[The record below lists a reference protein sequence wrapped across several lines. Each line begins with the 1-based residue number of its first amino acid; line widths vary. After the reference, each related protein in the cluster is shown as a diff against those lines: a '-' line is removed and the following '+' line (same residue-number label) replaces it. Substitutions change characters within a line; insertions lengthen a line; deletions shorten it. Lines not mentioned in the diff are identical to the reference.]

1 MNVHGLHQLPRTP
14 LALVDPDQLQPGEW
28 IKKGLLDKI
37 NGFIIGSRRDLLVV
51 YFSSATYEI
60 TTTSVQEFCSDTPF
74 VYYATRMEDI
84 FTSTYHIGSF
94 TATDYIEKCM
104 ATEEVEK
111 NAQYYADHPERWK
124 TYSQGIHS
132 IENEQ
137 FGCYCTS
144 KVKNETN
151 RDKLKLGDHIF
162 VIVKKDFLTTEHG
175 IIIRYPRE
183 LRVVYFSDDLSRIT
197 VTSIEEF
204 ADGRPIG
211 VADHASKPAE
221 EVVALAMDFAQH
233 PQKWI
238 NDYSLN
244 PSLRFAEYCKKKG
257 TQPIPY
263 YKNCLKPGD
272 HIFAKDENDFYRN
285 HGIYLGG
292 RDKQR
297 EVALFSKTNTFISL
311 DEFLQNRKL
320 CLCNNPLPSLTTSNV
335 SMLPK
340 DDSHERVGYF
350 SHRIS
355 PSDLKPGD
363 HIYVHRV
370 LGAYQHHGIYVGV
383 NDKGEHT
390 VVHFTGTEGGLRA
403 KSTATITKS
412 LLKDFKGLSLIV
424 RLVCYGADIKEMK
437 RKISGTTQTLHS
449 LPPQEVI
456 ATAQYYA
463 DRPGEWCQYNLV
475 DNNCEMFAIYC
486 KTGIKIT
493 GRSQIQGSKLGRAK
507 YKYLPPV

>member
-1 MNVHGLHQLPRTP
+1 MSIHSIPWPVFADLMLDNGRP
-14 LALVDPDQLQPGEW
+14 QPGDW
-28 IKKGLLDKI
+28 LRKDMTTY
-37 NGFIIGSRRDLLVV
+37 GFVIGDQQDLQVV
-51 YFSSATYEI
+51 YFSPTKYQI
-60 TTTSVQEFCSDTPF
+60 TTSSLQEFCSDTLL
-74 VYYATRMEDI
+74 VVYATKFEYRTVSFYEGYI
-84 FTSTYHIGSF
+84 TASTN
-94 TATDYIEKCM
+94 YIERC
-104 ATEEVEK
+104 TTVQEVEK
-111 NAQYYADHPERWK
+111 NAQYYAEHPERWQ
-124 TYSQGIHS
+124 TYSEGS
-132 IENEQ
+132 YMIESKT
-137 FGCYCTS
+137 FACYCTS

-151 RDKLKLGDHIF
+151 RDKLKLGDHIYI
-162 VIVKKDFLTTEHG
+162 IVKKDFLTTRHG

-183 LRVVYFSDDLSRIT
+183 LRVVYFSEKLSRIT

-204 ADGRPIG
+204 ADGRLIG
-211 VADHASKPAE
+211 VADYASKPAE

-233 PQKWI
+233 PQKWRD
-238 NDYSLN
+238 DYHLN

-257 TQPIPY
+257 TQPIPFY
-263 YKNCLKPGD
+263 INFLKPGD
-272 HIFAKDENDFYRN
+272 HIFAKDEDELYRN

-297 EVALFSKTNTFISL
+297 EVALFSKTNTFTSL
-311 DEFLQNRKL
+311 DEFLQDMRL
-320 CLCNNPLPSLTTSNV
+320 YLCNNPLPSLTTSNV

-340 DDSHERVGYF
+340 DDSHERVGYY

-355 PSDLKPGD
+355 PSNLKPGD
-363 HIYVHRV
+363 HIYAYRV

-383 NDKGEHT
+383 NDKGKHT

-449 LPPQEVI
+449 LPPQVVV
-456 ATAQYYA
+456 ATAQYFA

-486 KTGIKIT
+486 KTGIRIT
-493 GRSQIQGSKLGRAK
+493 GRSQIQGYKLGRAK
-507 YKYLPPV
+507 YKYLPPI